1 MNTTRFLKY
10 VWPFYNII
18 HESLK
23 ITKRMDKTNP
33 DIIGER
39 YARNGD
45 SVLIVNGEGEKYIG
59 KVIMRNFG
67 RNVCMREE
75 TSV

>member
-10 VWPFYNII
+10 VWPFYNIM
-18 HESLK
+18 HERLK
-23 ITKRMDKTNP
+23 ITKRMAKTNP

-39 YARNGD
+39 YTRNID

-67 RNVCMREE
+67 RTVCMKEE
-75 TSV
+75 KSV